1 MDSITLNLLEK
12 DKELVENYAEL
23 HGITLEKALIIP
35 FLEKL
40 EDELDIEFFKNYKKD
55 ENEVL
60 YTTEE
65 IRKNLGLDNE

>member
-1 MDSITLNLLEK
+1 MVSVTLNLMEEDLK
-12 DKELVENYAEL
+12 LIDDYIKF
-23 HGITLEKALIIP
+23 HGITMEKALITS

-40 EDELDIEFFKNYKKD
+40 EDELDLGFFKNYKKD

-65 IRKNLGLDNE
+65 LKERLEI